1 MRLFLSVDFSDEIRQ
16 ALLDCQRSLQAQALS
31 ADLTR
36 PENLHLTLAF
46 IGETDNADGAIRAMN
61 QISEP
66 SFRLT
71 VSGCGRFGDLWWVG
85 IEKNARLL
93 RLSERLK
100 QALVSEGFI
109 IEKKKFKPHITIARR
124 VRLPEGA
131 EAPAFEAERLHSETE
146 KHKDIKADGK
156 DNGKNSR
163 KNSRKNRAD
172 NKNQGI
178 RLQVPRIAMNV
189 GGFSLMK
196 SERIAGRLTYTELY
210 WKGLRNDDRGS

>member
-16 ALLDCQRSLQAQALS
+16 AWLDCQRSLQAQALS

-66 SFRLT
+66 SLQLA

-100 QALVSEGFI
+100 QALVLEGFA

-146 KHKDIKADGK
+146 KHKDIKADSK
-156 DNGKNSR
+156 DNG

-189 GGFSLMK
+189 GGFTLMK

-210 WKGLRNDDRGS
+210 WKGLRNNDGGS